1 MVNRIPTVGSVVRA
15 DLSCGFYGQTW
26 HVYRERL
33 LIKCLEIS
41 MSEGEILRSYFVRT
55 KVVARRRKEH
65 VPGNLVAQRHPF
77 EGRSSS
83 SLPDRKCLGFQ
94 RRSFAGSIWKQF
106 RHQAR
111 SPRIRDLI
119 HSHSL
124 FRGCIGDYSFSASIA
139 IHGTR
144 SYTPLRSGILHSHG
158 NMLTGSL
165 LIVRAY
171 PREQSPGPEKTRQE

>member
-1 MVNRIPTVGSVVRA
+1 MESGGTEEGRTRA
-15 DLSCGFYGQTW
+15 
-26 HVYRERL
+26 H
-33 LIKCLEIS
+33 
-41 MSEGEILRSYFVRT
+41 
-55 KVVARRRKEH
+55 
-65 VPGNLVAQRHPF
+65 NLVAQRHPF
-77 EGRSSS
+77 EGRGSS

-124 FRGCIGDYSFSASIA
+124 FRGCIGGYSFSASIA

-144 SYTPLRSGILHSHG
+144 SYTPPRSGILHSHG

-171 PREQSPGPEKTRQE
+171 PREQSPGPEKTRQEWHHMLNVRGWLFLQPWVGISKTKGISESRNFKLNSLPWGPSLEFYHPPWTVWL